1 MNKTEFI
8 SSIAKRTNNN
18 LSNTSSLV
26 DAVLD
31 IISETLAKGDS
42 VRLPGFGSFEVSHRA
57 ATKGR
62 NPSTG
67 AEITIAARNVP
78 KFSAGKNLKEAV
90 NKQYLLY

>member
-1 MNKTEFI
+1 MNKSELVSSVAERAGVSKMQAGNVIDAFI
-8 SSIAKRTNNN
+8 ATV
-18 LSNTSSLV
+18 TH
-26 DAVLD
+26 
-31 IISETLAKGDS
+31 ELASGGD

-67 AEITIAARNVP
+67 AEINIPARSVP

-90 NKQYLLY
+90 NNK